1 MSVLVAATSE
11 DGQYKPPTIG
21 EFFPG
26 ELFFANTP
34 FAVTRINL
42 IMMLMTGLLCL
53 FFVIA
58 FRKPQIVPRGIQNLG
73 EMLVDF
79 VRVQIAEEILGHHA
93 KRFLS
98 YLTSLFFMLLF
109 FNIAAIL
116 PLIHLSA
123 TSVIGVP
130 LLMSLITWVIYNYV
144 GFKKHGIGGYFKMNL
159 FPPGVPKPIYVIVAP
174 IEFAT
179 VAILRP
185 VTLTIRL
192 MANMMSGHLLLVLFF
207 SATSFFLLES
217 QGLFKAFAVP
227 SYVMGLAFTLFE
239 ILIAFLQAY
248 IFTLLTAVYI
258 QMSLSEEH

>member
-11 DGQYKPPTIG
+11 DGQFKPPTTG

-26 ELFFANTP
+26 ELFFLNTP

-42 IMMLMTGLLCL
+42 IMFLMTGLLCL
-53 FFVIA
+53 FFVVA

-73 EMLVDF
+73 EILVDF
-79 VRVQIAEEILGHHA
+79 VRVSIAEEILGNQA
-93 KRFLS
+93 KRFVT
-98 YLTSLFFMLLF
+98 YLTSLFFTLLF
-109 FNIAAIL
+109 FNIAGIL

-123 TSVIGVP
+123 TSVIGLP
-130 LLMSLITWVIYNYV
+130 ILLSVITWVIYNYV

-159 FPPGVPKPIYVIVAP
+159 FPPGVPKPIYVILAP
-174 IEFAT
+174 IEFVT
-179 VAILRP
+179 VAVIRP

-192 MANMMSGHLLLVLFF
+192 VANMMSGHLLLVLFF
-207 SATSFFLLES
+207 SATSFLLIEA
-217 QGLFKAFAVP
+217 QGAAKVFAVP
-227 SYVMGLAFTLFE
+227 SFLMGLAFTLFE

-258 QMSLSEEH
+258 QMSLSDEH

>member
-1 MSVLVAATSE
+1 
-11 DGQYKPPTIG
+11 
-21 EFFPG
+21 
-26 ELFFANTP
+26 
-34 FAVTRINL
+34 
-42 IMMLMTGLLCL
+42 
-53 FFVIA
+53 
-58 FRKPQIVPRGIQNLG
+58 
-73 EMLVDF
+73 
-79 VRVQIAEEILGHHA
+79 
-93 KRFLS
+93 
-98 YLTSLFFMLLF
+98 
-109 FNIAAIL
+109 
-116 PLIHLSA
+116 
-123 TSVIGVP
+123 
-130 LLMSLITWVIYNYV
+130 MSLITWVIYNYV
-144 GFKKHGIGGYFKMNL
+144 GFKKHGIGSYFKTNL

-179 VAILRP
+179 VAVLRP

-217 QGLFKAFAVP
+217 QGFFKAFAVP